1 MRSIQY
7 NAVPLFVAI
16 AGLVA
21 LSQVVPNRGLT
32 PADLDLARTLT
43 TEVSG
48 AAGGVTAELVYAH
61 RFDPVTRGQFD
72 SLLVLY
78 SRRSDQ
84 GPAEY
89 FAFVHRN
96 GERLILALDSRG
108 HALQPG
114 DLFLRIG
121 LRRLPDQPP
130 ILRVVGSFDD
140 PVLGPSQRNVDFQ
153 FKGTDFILVGQS
165 VSRLPAPPRN

>member
-1 MRSIQY
+1 MRSIRNY
-7 NAVPLFVAI
+7 AVPLFVAI

-43 TEVSG
+43 SEVGG
-48 AAGGVTAELVYAH
+48 ATAELVYAH

-84 GPAEY
+84 GEAEY
-89 FAFVHRN
+89 FAFVHRD
-96 GERLILALDSRG
+96 GQRLILALDSRG
-108 HALQPG
+108 RALPPG
-114 DLFLRIG
+114 DRFLRIG
-121 LRRLPDQPP
+121 LRRLSDQPA

-140 PVLGPSQRNVDFQ
+140 PALGPAQRNVDFQ
-153 FKGTDFILVGQS
+153 FKNTDFILVGQS
-165 VSRLPAPPRN
+165 IGRLPTPPRN